1 MMMIKFKNVLGNEE
15 GGRTEEDIYDCWLVA
30 CLFKLITR
38 SILLQTHE
46 CILMGLSHLLT
57 HASALV
63 WTTPHRWL
71 WFQGRSIWPCSSYIH
86 LFLLSSVRPQR
97 ES

>member
-1 MMMIKFKNVLGNEE
+1 MVIKFGDVLNSEE
-15 GGRTEEDIYDCWLVA
+15 GGRTEDINDCWLVA
-30 CLFKLITR
+30 CPFKLITR
-38 SILLQTHE
+38 SVLLQTRE
-46 CILMGLSHLLT
+46 RNLMGLNHLLT